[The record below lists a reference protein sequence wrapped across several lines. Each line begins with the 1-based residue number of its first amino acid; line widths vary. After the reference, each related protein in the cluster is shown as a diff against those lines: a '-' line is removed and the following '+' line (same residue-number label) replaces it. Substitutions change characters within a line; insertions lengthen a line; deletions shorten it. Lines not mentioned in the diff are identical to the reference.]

1 MAPGVVVELVA
12 VGEDPLDESGVLG
25 QPAAD
30 GEQADRHAGLC
41 GGVEE
46 PADQSRV
53 AGQVECESDLVPGTW
68 A

>member
-30 GEQADRHAGLC
+30 GETG
-41 GGVEE
+41 
-46 PADQSRV
+46 
-53 AGQVECESDLVPGTW
+53 
-68 A
+68 